1 MIKQK
6 RLPLKKIEKI
16 PKNVLRNNINGFL
29 FAMPWIIGFFSLWLV
44 PMISSLYYSFTEF
57 NIFSPPEWI
66 GLSNYSEL
74 FGDDVFYKSV
84 NNTLYMTVIFVPLSI
99 VLSLFMAIL
108 LNTKIRF
115 QGIFRTL
122 FYIPSV
128 LPLVATSMLWMWMFN
143 YEYGLLNF
151 FLRSIGVSNPPTW
164 LEDPIWT
171 KPALIIM
178 GVWGIGNSVI
188 LFLASLQEVPQ
199 IYYEAA
205 TIDGANAFGRFF
217 YITLPSIS
225 NIILY
230 QIIIGI
236 IGMLQYF
243 TQAYVLLQKHLGT
256 AAGGPENSML
266 FYCLNLYY
274 NAFIY
279 FKMGKASS
287 MAWLLFLVT
296 VLVTLIIFKSSVR
309 WVYYGGDEN

>member
-1 MIKQK
+1 MTISTVKK
-6 RLPLKKIEKI
+6 RF
-16 PKNVLRNNINGFL
+16 VSRSVFRNNLLGLMFAAPWVIGFL
-29 FAMPWIIGFFSLWLV
+29 GLWLY
-44 PMISSLYYSFTEF
+44 PMLSSLFYSFTEF
-57 NIFSPPEWI
+57 NVFMPPEWVGI
-66 GLSNYSEL
+66 SNYIEL
-74 FGDDVFYKSV
+74 FQDDVFYKSIG
-84 NNTLYMTVIFVPLSI
+84 NTLYMTVYFIPI
-99 VLSLFMAIL
+99 AIILSLLMALL
-108 LNTKIRF
+108 LNANVKG

-151 FLRSIGVSNPPTW
+151 LIRFLGVKSPPTW
-164 LEDPIWT
+164 LEDPVWT
-171 KPALIIM
+171 KPALMFM
-178 GVWGIGNSVI
+178 GIWGIGNTVI
-188 LFLASLQEVPQ
+188 LFLASLQEVPR

-205 TIDGANAFGRFF
+205 TIDGANALQRFF
-217 YITLPSIS
+217 RITLPSIS

-230 QIIIGI
+230 QVIIAI

-243 TQAYVLLQKHLGT
+243 TQAYVLLQKHLVS

-279 FKMGKASS
+279 FKMGKASA

-296 VLVTLIIFKSSVR
+296 VVITVLIFKSSAK